1 MHNLIIDGKSL
12 KDFGIYV
19 SGENTYNAPA
29 WAVETEPVPGR
40 HGELLQL
47 MDRMEPI
54 SVSYPAFIRTMFPA
68 YSAQARLY
76 LLGHPGWRRIEDDY
90 HPESFRL
97 GYFAGPLDFDTR
109 FLNLSAELE
118 LVFTCQPQRWLKSG
132 ETPVGVTSGQALTN
146 DWMPAK
152 PLIQLTGTGAG
163 ELRVGS
169 STITITEMEGGLT
182 IDCDVQNA
190 YNGTENKNRTIKVSG
205 GFPVLVAGETTI
217 TYSGGVTAVQVTP
230 RWWTV

>member
-19 SGENTYNAPA
+19 SGENTFNAPA
-29 WAVETEPVPGR
+29 WAIETFSVPGR

-54 SVSYPAFIRTMFPA
+54 SVSYPAFIRHKFPEC
-68 YSAQARLY
+68 SAQARLY
-76 LLGHPGWRRIEDDY
+76 LLGRPGWRRIEDDY
-90 HPESFRL
+90 HPDCFRW
-97 GYFAGPLDFDTR
+97 GYFAGPLDFDAR
-109 FLNLSAELE
+109 FLNLSAEME
-118 LVFTCQPQRWLKSG
+118 LVFTCQPQRWLKAG
-132 ETPVGVTSGQALTN
+132 ETPVDMTSGQTITN

-152 PLIQLTGTGAG
+152 PLIQLTGTEAG

-190 YNGTENKNRTIKVSG
+190 YDGTANRNGTIKVSG
-205 GFPVLVAGETTI
+205 GFPVLEAGETTI
-217 TYSGGVTAVQVTP
+217 TYSGGITAVQITP

>member
-19 SGENTYNAPA
+19 SGENSYNAPA

-76 LLGHPGWRRIEDDY
+76 LLGRPGWRRIEDDY
-90 HPESFRL
+90 HPESFRR
-97 GYFAGPLDFDTR
+97 GYFAGPMDFDTR

-118 LVFTCQPQRWLKSG
+118 LVFTCQPQRWIKSG
-132 ETPVGVTSGQALTN
+132 ETPVGVTTMRSSAISSCVWARCWRRSATARIPRPRSRRTSVPTAGSMALPSTSTR
-146 DWMPAK
+146 AK
-152 PLIQLTGTGAG
+152 
-163 ELRVGS
+163 
-169 STITITEMEGGLT
+169 
-182 IDCDVQNA
+182 
-190 YNGTENKNRTIKVSG
+190 NKR
-205 GFPVLVAGETTI
+205 
-217 TYSGGVTAVQVTP
+217 GGVQQWLLLNLWIAACP
-230 RWWTV
+230 KSRHA

>member
-29 WAVETEPVPGR
+29 WEVETFSVPGR
-40 HGELLQL
+40 HGELLQR
-47 MDRMEPI
+47 MDRLEPI
-54 SVSYPAFIRTMFPA
+54 SVPYPAFIRHKFLEF
-68 YSAQARLY
+68 SAQARLY

-90 HPESFRL
+90 HPESYRM

-109 FLNLSAELE
+109 FLNLSAEME
-118 LVFTCQPQRWLKSG
+118 LVFTCQPQRWLKAG
-132 ETPVGVTSGQALTN
+132 ETPVDITSGQTLTN

-152 PLIQLTGTGAG
+152 PLIQLTGSGEG

-169 STITITEMEGGLT
+169 STITITSMIGGLT
-182 IDCDVQNA
+182 IDSDSQNA
-190 YNGTENKNRTIKVSG
+190 YDGTLNKNNNIKVSG
-205 GFPVLVAGETTI
+205 DFPVLEMGETTV
-217 TYSGGVTAVQVTP
+217 TYSGGITAVQITP
-230 RWWTV
+230 RWWTL